1 MAETPPPLVPPQ
13 APECSQ
19 QPSSGP
25 DDPLLQV
32 SLQTTLQAPQ
42 VLRVASFDV
51 GTRNLSLC
59 VVDCAGWGP
68 GNTMIP
74 TVVHWEVCDIL
85 GKPDDD
91 GKTAATTKESDKK
104 TTATTRKSGKK
115 TTAKK
120 KKTSKAKKV
129 SVEEATRCMVAYLES
144 RRSVLATAHIM
155 AIESQPAM
163 RISNIKTKV
172 LSHIIQA
179 WWHQARPGAPVRF
192 CSPKRK
198 LRGVPGMEEANLETN
213 ARKRY
218 TLHKKLCVDET
229 CRRIE
234 GSPWVDFF
242 NNLPKK
248 DDATDAYLQACWVA
262 EEHNVPGKKRKRGQK
277 RPRQ

>member
-13 APECSQ
+13 APECPQ
-19 QPSSGP
+19 QPSPGP
-25 DDPLLQV
+25 DDPLLQT
-32 SLQTTLQAPQ
+32 SLQAPLQSSQ

-59 VVDCAGWGP
+59 VVDCVGWGP

-74 TVVHWEVCDIL
+74 SVVHWEVCDIL

-91 GKTAATTKESDKK
+91 GKTAAATNESDKK
-104 TTATTRKSGKK
+104 TAAATKESGK
-115 TTAKK
+115 KK
-120 KKTSKAKKV
+120 KKTVKAKKV
-129 SVEEATRCMVAYLES
+129 SIEEATRCMVAYLES
-144 RRSVLATAHIM
+144 RRGVLATAHIM

-179 WWHQARPGAPVRF
+179 WWHQARPGASVRF

-198 LRGVPGMEEANLETN
+198 LRGVPGMEEADLETN

-229 CRRIE
+229 CRRIA

-242 NNLPKK
+242 ENLPKK

-262 EEHNVPGKKRKRGQK
+262 EEHKVPGTKKRKRGQK